1 MLPRCST
8 APAPPSCSGGSWGP
22 SMLSSRRSSAL
33 APRTGI
39 AALVRLV
46 WVWWG
51 GAEWGRDGAGP
62 RVEGRGRTEGGAGCR
77 ET

>member
-1 MLPRCST
+1 
-8 APAPPSCSGGSWGP
+8 
-22 SMLSSRRSSAL
+22 MLSSRRSSAL

-62 RVEGRGRTEGGAGCR
+62 RVEGRGRTEGGAGCG